1 MFDHKPENPRHLN
14 APSGRH
20 GGATLMIRRCTNC
33 ATLVAPMTKTCS
45 SCRATTLDWVP
56 STGTGSIVS
65 WKVAHHPSNIGTW
78 EQSTVAIVELDDG
91 PWIYS
96 TIDGELPPPSDQ
108 PIRVRYEPDPPED
121 QFPVFTIDTTD
132 PRPPHATTPPANAP
146 NNPQPV
152 TSPATHTTHD
162 PGWVR
167 SSMTYCDFLAA
178 NKSLDTDARSVV
190 EFAIQR
196 APSGGAS
203 AGELLV
209 AFGVT
214 RWRFVQMVREALA
227 QRPGDT
233 RDARTLKRNLLD
245 SLSWAWRP
253 TPTPWPPTSPASTTL
268 MHVSLCCK
276 EIRQQ
281 ARRQTGCPAEQPV
294 PTLAVKV
301 EMRASPRRLTTRVYF
316 R

>member
-1 MFDHKPENPRHLN
+1 M
-14 APSGRH
+14 AS
-20 GGATLMIRRCTNC
+20 
-33 ATLVAPMTKTCS
+33 TCS

-56 STGTGSIVS
+56 SSGTGSIVS
-65 WKVAHHPSNIGTW
+65 WKVAHHPSNTGTW

-91 PWIYS
+91 PWIYA

-121 QFPVFTIDTTD
+121 RFPVFTID
-132 PRPPHATTPPANAP
+132 PRSPNGTTPPDRARANDP
-146 NNPQPV
+146 NSPQST

-167 SSMTYCDFLAA
+167 SSMTYCEFLAA

-190 EFAIQR
+190 EFAIRR
-196 APSGGAS
+196 AASGGAS

-214 RWRFVQMVREALA
+214 RWRFVQMIREALV
-227 QRPGDT
+227 QRPSDT

-245 SLSWAWRP
+245 SLSWAWRAYP
-253 TPTPWPPTSPASTTL
+253 DSSASY
-268 MHVSLCCK
+268 
-276 EIRQQ
+276 IP
-281 ARRQTGCPAEQPV
+281 G
-294 PTLAVKV
+294 
-301 EMRASPRRLTTRVYF
+301 
-316 R
+316 